1 MHSRDRRRCSTRV
14 IAVAPSENGI
24 AIASKCRHSHLPIV
38 VTICVAQPFIGSDF
52 RGATTPPLL
61 PRPKM
66 LSVVWGLS
74 VSGAGNMQRCS
85 WLRPHLGSPCPDLDG
100 RTADLAA
107 STSTEFWRGLSG
119 RAFWLCSLRLVF
131 RFAIFRFWGVN
142 RGLFFLY
149 KVRSPTQCSL
159 KPSPTI
165 SATIFRKMVQ
175 ASFLDATLKILCK
188 YLFGLK
194 QLPT

>member
-1 MHSRDRRRCSTRV
+1 MRENVSYCGREMHSCDRCRCSTRV

-61 PRPKM
+61 PHQLA

-74 VSGAGNMQRCS
+74 VSGAGNMQWCS
-85 WLRPHLGSPCPDLDG
+85 WLRQHLDSPCPAIDG

-107 STSTEFWRGLSG
+107 STSTELWPGLSG
-119 RAFWLCSLRLVF
+119 RAFWLCSSRLVF
-131 RFAIFRFWGVN
+131 
-142 RGLFFLY
+142 
-149 KVRSPTQCSL
+149 
-159 KPSPTI
+159 
-165 SATIFRKMVQ
+165 
-175 ASFLDATLKILCK
+175 
-188 YLFGLK
+188 YLPFPYLG
-194 QLPT
+194 T